1 MDVVQ
6 QLLHASE
13 PGQENQILLTGET
26 VRPVS
31 RLSTVKDK
39 LTNMIWGTAEAFN
52 TDTSNIAE
60 AIPDMENARSK
71 TKDTDTTQ
79 YSREKDHSASDYH
92 FPRFGFNQSKP
103 SMPSKLPEQD
113 TASVFNPKAVLVYGD
128 READRERR
136 YVRNEMTPSTWG
148 LKSSRKPVQSHKAE
162 LTEQLAQHLITL
174 TVTEKCLLTG
184 LEVTV
189 PNVEHQVMYQ

>member
-79 YSREKDHSASDYH
+79 YNREKDHSASDYH

-103 SMPSKLPEQD
+103 SMPSKLPEHD
-113 TASVFNPKAVLVYGD
+113 TASVFNPKDGLACGN

-136 YVRNEMTPSTWG
+136 YVR
-148 LKSSRKPVQSHKAE
+148 
-162 LTEQLAQHLITL
+162 
-174 TVTEKCLLTG
+174 
-184 LEVTV
+184 
-189 PNVEHQVMYQ
+189 